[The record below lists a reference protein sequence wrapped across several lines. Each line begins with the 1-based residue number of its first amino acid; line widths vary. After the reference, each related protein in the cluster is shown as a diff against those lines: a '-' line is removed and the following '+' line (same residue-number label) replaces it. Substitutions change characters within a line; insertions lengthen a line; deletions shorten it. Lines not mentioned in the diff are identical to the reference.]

1 MYFFLFIN
9 NSLTFALTSI
19 EVDLDLKLLK
29 SKTFK
34 TRDRAWQASHIACV
48 SECIAST
55 FGNNGTHHLGE
66 S

>member
-1 MYFFLFIN
+1 MYFFFLFIN

-34 TRDRAWQASHIACV
+34 TRDRAW
-48 SECIAST
+48 
-55 FGNNGTHHLGE
+55 
-66 S
+66 